1 MKEIKLYN
9 TFDKP
14 FFQLFKDMKVTKSQ
28 LKEIIKEEV
37 SRLQKKTILE
47 NRKKEINRELRTL
60 SENEMWDKDSSHRD
74 TTSDTSY
81 QDNWDDNPDMDM
93 GDDDLTPE
101 ELAKFKAANTAEGVK
116 AAFNRALSYKGNIM
130 ATPEGPFSFGGNTA
144 KGAAEALEDE
154 SFRNAVLNVY
164 ESNFKHPNFVSN
176 KTVVGDALAVS
187 TKTNNPKVLKA
198 LIRIAFR
205 ALWQQ

>member
-1 MKEIKLYN
+1 MKI
-9 TFDKP
+9 
-14 FFQLFKDMKVTKSQ
+14 TKSQ
-28 LKEIIKEEV
+28 LKQIIKEEA
-37 SRLQKKTILE
+37 SRLKKQYILE
-47 NRKKEINRELRTL
+47 DKKKAITRELRKL
-60 SENEMWDKDSSHRD
+60 SENETWDKDSSHRD

-101 ELAKFKAANTAEGVK
+101 ELAKFNAANTAEGVK
-116 AAFNRALSYKGNIM
+116 AAFNRALNYKGDIM

-144 KGAAEALEDE
+144 KGAAEAFEDE

-164 ESNFKHPNFVSN
+164 GSNFKHPNFVSN
-176 KTVVGDALAVS
+176 KTVVGDALGVS
-187 TKTNNPKVLKA
+187 KKTNNPKVLKA
-198 LIRIAFR
+198 LIQIAYG